1 MNGILWVWSHCG
13 TWNRPTRSRQLS
25 VLGIQ
30 NSVPALTLPLPFS
43 FSVSLT
49 LSLVLTPL
57 LALGGPLY
65 LQFARP
71 WALTGYG
78 GVPSGAHPEPL
89 ASAPAICPSLGID
102 RVPRLVALPSLSSLS
117 HYGIQFWLCRNQ
129 FRLSEF
135 CWVLSSSDVP
145 PYRQL
150 VLSIASGML

>member
-1 MNGILWVWSHCG
+1 MNGTLWVWAHCG
-13 TWNRPTRSRQLS
+13 TWSRPTRSHHLS

-30 NSVPALTLPLPFS
+30 NLVCLLSLPLS
-43 FSVSLT
+43 

-129 FRLSEF
+129 FRIQNS
-135 CWVLSSSDVP
+135 
-145 PYRQL
+145 
-150 VLSIASGML
+150 A